1 MSDNRKRYRETGAA
15 PLNYVA
21 GLGRGATGFTTR
33 SDIGRPRCPHPRP
46 TSRRRRRPRRRRACA
61 DFGAAPAGYVA
72 GGGRGFGGREYTA
85 AEGEEK
91 ERLDYSES
99 SYDEFGGYSHS
110 ITASDPYEQD
120 DEEADMLWLEVDKRM
135 EERRKQ
141 RREVRAQAESERLRV
156 EKPKLQLQFSDLKK
170 QLAGVSVDEWD
181 AIPDIGDHRG
191 RKARPQRYTP
201 VPDSIVL
208 DSVRKELDKSNAL
221 DAREQRFGGLASTLA
236 GGAQTPAGTVTDL
249 NQIGAARKTVL
260 NIKLHQVSDS
270 VSGQTVVDPKGYLTD
285 LNSMVVSTDA
295 EIGDIKKARLLLK
308 SVTTT
313 NPGHAPGWIAA
324 ARLEEVA
331 GRLAQARKVA
341 AKGCQACPKN
351 PDIWLEA
358 ARLQSPQ
365 NAKAI
370 LAKAVRHI
378 PHAVKVWIQ
387 AANLEADATAK
398 KRVLRKALEFV
409 PTSVKLWKAAVELE
423 EPDDARILLSRAV
436 ECVPHSVSMWLALAK
451 LETYENARRVLN
463 KARETIPTDAR
474 IWITA
479 AKLEEA
485 NGNEEG
491 VKLIINRSVKSLS
504 ANGVIIDREQWLKEA
519 EEAERSGFVS
529 TCQAIVRETI
539 GIGVEEE
546 DRKST
551 WMDDAESCL
560 AHGCVQTARAIY
572 GHALSLFPG
581 KKSVWLRSAYLEKNH
596 GTKDSLDATLKKA
609 VAYCP
614 QAEILWLM
622 AAKEKW
628 LAGDVDASRTILT
641 EAFRAN
647 PDSEQIWLAA
657 VKLESENHEQ
667 DRARQL
673 LAKARERAG
682 TDRVWMKSAALERE
696 LGNDAEARAILDEAI
711 KKFPQFPKLWMMRG
725 QVDEKSN
732 PEAAR
737 AIYQRG
743 LINCPQCVPLWLCT
757 AALEERQ
764 SAMKARS
771 LLEKARLKNPKNQEL
786 WLAAIE
792 VELRAGNA
800 KIAQT
805 LLAKAIQ
812 DCPTGGLLWAQ
823 AVWMEP
829 RPKQKSKSV
838 DALKRCD
845 NDPHVIVAV
854 ATVFWQDRKVDKAR
868 SWLNRAVVLNPD
880 LGDTWAYFYKFEKQQ
895 GTEQSLAELV
905 ARCVRTDP
913 RHGRYWTRVRKAPEN
928 ARLKTDEVLKLVAA
942 SLPHP

>member
-1 MSDNRKRYRETGAA
+1 MPPFPGGPGAPGAPPGAA
-15 PLNYVA
+15 PGPPPPAA
-21 GLGRGATGFTTR
+21 GAGAGAVGRGGGAQPP
-33 SDIGRPRCPHPRP
+33 SV
-46 TSRRRRRPRRRRACA
+46 

-72 GGGRGFGGREYTA
+72 GRGRGFGGREYQA
-85 AEGEEK
+85 AEGEEP

-120 DEEADMLWLEVDKRM
+120 DEEADMLWAEVDKRM
-135 EERRKQ
+135 EQRRKQ
-141 RREVRAQAESERLRV
+141 RREARAQAESERLRL

-170 QLAGVSVDEWD
+170 QLAGVSAEEWS
-181 AIPDIGDHRG
+181 AIPDTGDHRA

-208 DSVRKELDKSNAL
+208 DSARKELDRSNAL
-221 DAREQRFGGLASTLA
+221 DAREQRFSGLSTPLSAQMPGGTM
-236 GGAQTPAGTVTDL
+236 TDL

-285 LNSMVVSTDA
+285 LNSMVISTDA

-324 ARLEEVA
+324 ARIEEVA

-341 AKGCQACPKN
+341 AKGCQACPRN

-358 ARLQSPQ
+358 ARLHSPP

-370 LAKAVRHI
+370 LARAVRHI
-378 PHAVKVWIQ
+378 PHAVKIWIQ
-387 AANLEADATAK
+387 AANLESDPSAK

-423 EPDDARILLSRAV
+423 EPDDARIMLSRAV

-451 LETYENARRVLN
+451 LESYENARRVLN
-463 KARETIPTDAR
+463 KAREAVPTDHR

-485 NGNEEG
+485 NGNDEG

-504 ANGVIIDREQWLKEA
+504 ANGVTIDREQWLKEA
-519 EEAERSGFVS
+519 EEAEQSGFVQ

-539 GIGVEEE
+539 GIGVEEA

-551 WMDDAESCL
+551 WIEDAESCL
-560 AHGCVQTARAIY
+560 AHGCIQTARAIY
-572 GHALSLFPG
+572 GHTLSFFPG
-581 KKSVWLRSAYLEKNH
+581 KKSVWLRSAFLEKNH
-596 GTKDSLDATLKKA
+596 GTRESLDTTLKKA

-628 LAGDVDASRTILT
+628 LAGEVDAARTILT

-657 VKLESENHEQ
+657 VKLESENNEQ

-682 TDRVWMKSAALERE
+682 TERVWMKSAALERE
-696 LGNDAEARAILDEAI
+696 LGNNEEAKRLLDEAL
-711 KKFPQFPKLWMMRG
+711 KKYPQFSKLWMMRG
-725 QVDEKSN
+725 QVESDAEV
-732 PEAAR
+732 AR
-737 AIYQRG
+737 SIYQRG
-743 LINCPQCVPLWLCT
+743 CINCPQCVPLWLC
-757 AALEERQ
+757 AAELEERQ
-764 SAMKARS
+764 STMKARS

-786 WLAAIE
+786 WLSAIE
-792 VELRAGNA
+792 VELHASNP
-800 KIAQT
+800 KIAQA
-805 LLAKAIQ
+805 LLAKALQ

-823 AVWMEP
+823 AIWMEP

-868 SWLNRAVVLNPD
+868 SWFNRAVALNPD

-895 GTEQSLAELV
+895 GTEQTLADINT
-905 ARCVRTDP
+905 RCVRADP
-913 RHGRYWTRVRKAPEN
+913 RHGRYWARIRKTPEN
-928 ARLKTDEVLKLVAA
+928 VRLSTEEVLKLVAA